1 MRSKI
6 CLLKCLGVT
15 TLAACSSS
23 LGPVATLPLSR
34 PPDFAATVAR
44 IGVERGISP
53 DGAYSQVDAWLVI
66 RPSRVANAGLV
77 MAKTTPVFVRTDG
90 AVFSSRAGDIKA
102 GDRVEVWHDFR
113 VAFGAVEG
121 PPGSPTYFNIL
132 QVVIDR

>member
-1 MRSKI
+1 MRSKV
-6 CLLKCLGVT
+6 CLLLCLAVA
-15 TLAACSSS
+15 TLPACSSS
-23 LGPVATLPLSR
+23 LGPVATLALSR

-44 IGVERGISP
+44 IGVERGIGP

-66 RPSRVANAGLV
+66 PASRVANAGLV

-90 AVFSSRAGDIKA
+90 AVFSSRADDIKA

-113 VAFGAVEG
+113 VAFGAAEG